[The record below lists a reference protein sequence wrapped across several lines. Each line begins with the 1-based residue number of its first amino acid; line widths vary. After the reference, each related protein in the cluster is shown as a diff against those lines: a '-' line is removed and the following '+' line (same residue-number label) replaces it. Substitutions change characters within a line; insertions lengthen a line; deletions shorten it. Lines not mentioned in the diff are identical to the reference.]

1 MTRLSI
7 LIPAFNEERTLA
19 TLLNRVLAADTA
31 GVEKEL
37 IVVDDASSDNTAAVL
52 TAMKRLQPQLKV
64 LTSKRNLG
72 KGNAIRRALAEAT
85 GDWVLVQDAD
95 LEYDPADYLGL
106 LAPALRGEATV
117 VYGSRF
123 LYRTKGARSGHRLF
137 YWGNRFLTWCAN
149 WLYGATLSDMYT
161 CYKLVPAD
169 LMRQMNLTSDGF
181 EIEAE
186 VTAKLLR
193 RRIPIR
199 EVPISYAARTRSE
212 GKKVNFLDGL
222 VALWTLLRFRW
233 DRC

>member
-1 MTRLSI
+1 M
-7 LIPAFNEERTLA
+7 
-19 TLLNRVLAADTA
+19 LAADTG

-37 IVVDDASSDNTAAVL
+37 IVVDDASSDNTPAVL
-52 TAMKRLQPQLKV
+52 IAMKRLQPQLKV

-106 LAPALRGEATV
+106 LAPALRGEVAV

-169 LMRQMNLTSDGF
+169 LLRQMNLTSDGF

>member
-37 IVVDDASSDNTAAVL
+37 IVVDAASSDNTPAVL
-52 TAMKRLQPQLKV
+52 TAMRRLQPQLKV

-72 KGNAIRRALAEAT
+72 KGAAIRRALAEAT
-85 GDWVLVQDAD
+85 GDWVLLQDAD

-106 LAPALRGEATV
+106 LAPALRGEAAV

-123 LYRTKGARSGHRLF
+123 LYRTKGDRLGYRLF
-137 YWGNRFLTWCAN
+137 YWGNRFLTWCTN
-149 WLYGATLSDMYT
+149 WLYGTTLTDMCT
-161 CYKLVPAD
+161 CYKLLPAD
-169 LMRQMNLTSDGF
+169 LMRQLSLTSDGF
-181 EIEAE
+181 EVDAE

-199 EVPISYAARTRSE
+199 EVPISYAPRTRSE
-212 GKKVNFLDGL
+212 GKKVNALDGL

-233 DRC
+233 DPG

>member
-37 IVVDDASSDNTAAVL
+37 IVVDNASSDNTPAVL
-52 TAMKRLQPQLKV
+52 TAMRRLQPQLKV

-106 LAPALRGEATV
+106 LAPALCGEATV

-123 LYRTKGARSGHRLF
+123 LYWTKGARSGYRLF
-137 YWGNRFLTWCAN
+137 CWGNRFLTWCAN
-149 WLYGATLSDMYT
+149 RLYGATLSDMYT

-212 GKKVNFLDGL
+212 GKKINFLDGL